1 MARKGTLSF
10 SITADIS
17 DFQKKLEKLEKKINS
32 YARKMDAMGKGLST
46 ALTVPLAALGTAA
59 VKAGLDVEKA
69 LKTIRIGTG
78 ATGEALKGLNADFK
92 AIAASVP
99 NSLGE
104 TAQAIADI
112 NTLTGATGKTLQDFA
127 TAALDAS
134 RMMGTSLGGT
144 VSSVGKLLNNWN
156 LSADK
161 GVTVLDK
168 LFFASQS
175 TGMGLDSIA
184 QSVTGVGSSLREMGF
199 SLDESIALVS
209 SLDKAGVGAATVTR
223 SLSRALANMAKA
235 GITDSATAFRSI
247 VDSIKNAETQ
257 SKATAIAVETF
268 GAKAGPQLAAS
279 IREGR
284 LEIANFA
291 DDIRGAGGTVAQTA
305 KDTEGFSERWGRMV
319 NQMTMALEP
328 LGTRI
333 LALVAED
340 MEPLSKAIGDLSVDV
355 SDTTI
360 KWAAYAAALGPVLIY
375 TSALIKS
382 GATLVTT
389 MKTLAGILS
398 GPVGLTVAVGAALI
412 GLSDYL
418 DTSDNVITVTDETRD
433 SVNRLTQSLQNLSLT
448 QINSRLAEIAVE
460 FEKISTKA
468 KAARAEF
475 VRLQF
480 TRSAFGD
487 NMSILDP
494 SDRAEVRRLDKLL
507 SSQSGNLK
515 ELGDAER
522 RLTDSA
528 LQLEEAKSKLLSAD
542 AAAAEV
548 IGKTSGNTTTGKTGG
563 GGGRSS
569 RSGISAIDQF
579 VQGVQDRMRY
589 MKDDGLSFMDTITAM
604 QGRLKPLS
612 EDWKKLE
619 DLRLNIDSG
628 SLSQQLQEIQDRIRY
643 LGEDGAN
650 FIPKLQEMAAGLDPL
665 SEKGKHVADVL
676 KSITDA
682 EYSEKWSVAAWNF
695 SEGLMSASQYAAM
708 LQTEVAGL
716 AEGTEK
722 WRARFSE
729 LQNIKASELSTTLD
743 SISRQF
749 ESGALS
755 SAEYEAALTRLA
767 AQFADFPRAAKM
779 AKDALADF
787 QRQNDLTTVSV
798 GQQLSSALRQT
809 TKDFKELYGNG
820 ILGAVDGFLNAAIR
834 GEDFGATL
842 RKLGEDILFTTLR
855 MVILN
860 QLTKSL
866 GGMFG
871 FSSGGVITAAPTI
884 SGPAFAYASG
894 GVINEPTV
902 FPMANGMGLMGEAG
916 PEAIMPLSRD
926 SSGRLGVAAA
936 GMGEPTVII
945 NVENNTATPVQ
956 ANQTG
961 VTFDEQMQKFV
972 VNVVLRD
979 QATNGPISRNYRRAM
994 R

>member
-46 ALTVPLAALGTAA
+46 ALTVPLAALGTVA

-156 LSADK
+156 LSADQ

-168 LFFASQS
+168 LFYAAQS
-175 TGMGLDSIA
+175 TGMGLDAIA

-291 DDIRGAGGTVAQTA
+291 DDIRSAGGTVAQTA

-340 MEPLSKAIGDLSVDV
+340 MEPLSKAIGDLSINV
-355 SDTTI
+355 SDSTI

-389 MKTLAGILS
+389 MKTLAGIFS
-398 GPVGLTVAVGAALI
+398 GPVGLTVAIGAAMV
-412 GLSDYL
+412 GLSSYI
-418 DTSDNVITVTDETRD
+418 DTSGNVITITDETRASIND
-433 SVNRLTQSLQNLSLT
+433 LTRAMQNATAEQLRSQLASISAEMEKMGA
-448 QINSRLAEIAVE
+448 QARAAHAEIARLE
-460 FEKISTKA
+460 MFKIDTRYA
-468 KAARAEF
+468 DAA
-475 VRLQF
+475 
-480 TRSAFGD
+480 
-487 NMSILDP
+487 
-494 SDRAEVRRLDKLL
+494 DRAAAAQQNRAIAGNKQTLEQAEKYMKQLEASKKRIQAELDSMANRAPIASSAPVTARPVPIGRSRSSGGSSR
-507 SSQSGNLK
+507 SSQS
-515 ELGDAER
+515 
-522 RLTDSA
+522 
-528 LQLEEAKSKLLSAD
+528 
-542 AAAAEV
+542 
-548 IGKTSGNTTTGKTGG
+548 
-563 GGGRSS
+563 
-569 RSGISAIDQF
+569 AIDSF
-579 VQGVQDRMRY
+579 VQSVQDRMRY
-589 MKDDGLSFMDTITAM
+589 LKDDGLSFMDTITAM
-604 QGRLKPLS
+604 QGKLKPLS

-650 FIPKLQEMAAGLDPL
+650 FIPRLQEMAAGLDPL
-665 SEKGKHVADVL
+665 SEKGKQVADVL
-676 KSITDA
+676 KSVSDA
-682 EYSEKWSVAAWNF
+682 AYSEKWSVAAWNF

-708 LQTEVAGL
+708 LEAEVGGL
-716 AEGTEK
+716 TEGTEQ

-729 LQNIKASELSTTLD
+729 LQNIKADELNTTLQ
-743 SISRQF
+743 SLSSQF
-749 ESGALS
+749 ENGAIS
-755 SAEYEAALTRLA
+755 SAEYESALSRLA
-767 AQFADFPRAAKM
+767 AEFAEFPRAAK
-779 AKDALADF
+779 AATEALEQF

-855 MVILN
+855 MIILN

-884 SGPAFAYASG
+884 SGPGYAYASG
-894 GVINEPTV
+894 GIIDEPTV

-926 SSGRLGVAAA
+926 SSGRLGVAAS

-961 VTFDEQMQKFV
+961 VTFDEQMQQFV

-979 QATNGPISRNYRRAM
+979 QAQNGPISRNYRRAM

>member
-17 DFQKKLEKLEKKINS
+17 DFQKKLEKLERKINS

-46 ALTVPLAALGTAA
+46 SLTVPLAALGTAA

-92 AIAASVP
+92 AIAGSVP
-99 NSLGE
+99 SSIGE
-104 TAQAIADI
+104 SAQAIADL
-112 NTLTGATGKTLQDFA
+112 NTMTGATGKTLQEFA

-134 RMMGTSLGGT
+134 RMMGTNLGGT
-144 VSSVGKLLNNWN
+144 ISSVGKLLNNWN

-175 TGMGLDSIA
+175 TGMGLDAIA

-284 LEIANFA
+284 LEIASFA
-291 DDIRGAGGTVAQTA
+291 DDIRGAGGTIAQTA
-305 KDTEGFSERWGRMV
+305 KDTEGFSERWGKMV

-340 MEPLSKAIGDLSVDV
+340 MEPLSKAIGDLSINV

-360 KWAAYAAALGPVLIY
+360 KWAAYGAALGPVLIY
-375 TSALIKS
+375 TSAMIKS
-382 GATLVTT
+382 VGSLITTLKLLTT
-389 MKTLAGILS
+389 TIA
-398 GPVGLTVAVGAALI
+398 GPVGLVAGLAALAI
-412 GLSDYL
+412 GFADA
-418 DTSDNVITVTDETRD
+418 ETEERKLKEEAQRTAD
-433 SVNRLTQSLQNLSLT
+433 VMKWMGDGLNDISTASLQATLRDLQRELLET
-448 QINSRLAEIAVE
+448 QKRAVE
-460 FEKISTKA
+460 TWAALARESSAKFTQRNGILGGALGASANVLKDGAVDYEEREKYLLAQIEKTSEELK
-468 KAARAEF
+468 R
-475 VRLQF
+475 
-480 TRSAFGD
+480 RSAAGGK
-487 NMSILDP
+487 
-494 SDRAEVRRLDKLL
+494 V
-507 SSQSGNLK
+507 SQK
-515 ELGDAER
+515 
-522 RLTDSA
+522 
-528 LQLEEAKSKLLSAD
+528 
-542 AAAAEV
+542 
-548 IGKTSGNTTTGKTGG
+548 TGKGVLDNPVEDVKGKVKSGG
-563 GGGRSS
+563 GSS
-569 RSGISAIDQF
+569 RSGMSAIDQF

-604 QGRLKPLS
+604 QGKLKPLS
-612 EDWKKLE
+612 DDWKKLE

-665 SEKGKHVADVL
+665 SEKGKQVADVL
-676 KSITDA
+676 KSIADA

-716 AEGTEK
+716 SEGTEK

-729 LQNIKASELSTTLD
+729 LQNIKADELNTTLQ
-743 SISRQF
+743 SLSSQF
-749 ESGALS
+749 ENGAIS
-755 SAEYEAALTRLA
+755 SAEYESALSRLA
-767 AQFADFPRAAKM
+767 VQFAEFPRAAK
-779 AKDALADF
+779 AATEALEQF
-787 QRQNDLTTVSV
+787 QRQNDLTAVSV

-820 ILGAVDGFLNAAIR
+820 ILGAVDGFLNASIR

-855 MVILN
+855 MIILN

-871 FSSGGVITAAPTI
+871 FSSGGVITAAPVI
-884 SGPAFAYASG
+884 PGPAFAYASG

-961 VTFDEQMQKFV
+961 VTFDEQMQQFV

-979 QATNGPISRNYRRAM
+979 QAQNGPISRNYRRAM